1 MLLEMRGLTKRFGS
15 FTANDAID
23 LASSPVRSTACS
35 ARTAPA
41 SPP

>member
-1 MLLEMRGLTKRFGS
+1 MRLEMRGLTKRFGT

-23 LASSPVRSTACS
+23 LVVEPGESTACS
-35 ARTAPA
+35 ERTAPA